1 MDFQTETTQLI
12 TNTINKMEIT
22 RTFDIVSKMLAEY
35 PKADALAVKRNG
47 QWEKFSTADYR
58 KLVDNF
64 SYGLMAL
71 GIKKGDKIFSV
82 SNNRPEWNI
91 MDMGMSQVG
100 AVHVPVYPNNSEEE
114 YLHILSHS
122 DARFVIVSSAD
133 FYERIAPLAKKT
145 PGVEKVFTIDQVKG
159 VSNFSEIIALG
170 EKNTKADELEK
181 IKASITADDLVSI
194 IYTSGTTGRSKG
206 VMLSHNNFLSNVRAS
221 FHLLPVDHTG
231 RFLSFLPLCH
241 VFERMV
247 NYLLQHQGVSVYY
260 AESVETIG
268 DNIRETNPD
277 GFAAVPR
284 VIEKL
289 YDKLMLKGKE
299 LPGLKKAIFFWA
311 VNIGLKYE
319 LGGANGPLY
328 AFKRKIAD
336 KLIYSKW
343 REALGGQV
351 KVIVSGGAALQP
363 RLARVF
369 CCAGLKIQEGYGLT
383 ETSPVIA
390 VNHSEHPRLRFGTV
404 GPVLDN
410 VEVKIAED
418 GEILMKG
425 PSLMMGYYK
434 DPEKT
439 AEVIDEEGWFHTGDI
454 GELQDLN
461 ILKITDRKKEIFK
474 LSTGKYVAP
483 QVIEN
488 KFKESQFIEQLMVV
502 GANEKFTAAIISPS
516 FHFLN
521 GWAFLHHVKYRD
533 TKELI
538 KHPKVIARIQEEVD
552 KVNAKLNVHEQIK
565 QFELTCTEWT
575 PETGELS
582 PTLKLKRNIV
592 KEKYRVLFDR
602 IYGYTD
608 AEGHL
613 QVPKPNPETE

>member
-1 MDFQTETTQLI
+1 
-12 TNTINKMEIT
+12 MEIF
-22 RTFDIVSKMLAEY
+22 RTFDIVGKMLAEY
-35 PKADALAVKRNG
+35 PKEDALAVKRNG
-47 QWEKFSTADYR
+47 KWEKFSTAEYR
-58 KLVDNF
+58 RLVDLF
-64 SYGLMAL
+64 SYGLLAM
-71 GIKKGDKIFSV
+71 GIQKGDKIFTI

-91 MDMGMSQVG
+91 IDMGMSQVG
-100 AVHVPVYPNNSEEE
+100 AVHVPVYPNNSDEE
-114 YLHILSHS
+114 YLHILNHS
-122 DARFVIVSSAD
+122 DARFVIVSSQD
-133 FYERIAPLAKKT
+133 FYEKILPLVKKS
-145 PGVEKVFTIDQVKG
+145 PLVEKVFTFDQVKG
-159 VSNFSEIIALG
+159 AANWQEIINLG
-170 EKNTKADELEK
+170 SKNIHPEKLKTISEA
-181 IKASITADDLVSI
+181 IQPDDLVSI

-206 VMLSHNNFLSNVRAS
+206 VMLSHDNFMANVKAT
-221 FHLLPVDHTG
+221 FHILPIDHTG

-247 NYLLQHQGVSVYY
+247 NYLIQHQGVSVYY
-260 AESVETIG
+260 AESTETIG
-268 DNIRETNPD
+268 DNLREVNPD
-277 GFAAVPR
+277 GFASVPR

-289 YDKLMLKGKE
+289 FDKLLLKGKE
-299 LPGLKKAIFFWA
+299 LKGIKRGLFFWA
-311 VNIGLKYE
+311 VDIGLKYE
-319 LGGANGPLY
+319 LNGANGALY
-328 AFKRKIAD
+328 EMKRKIAD

-343 REALGGQV
+343 REALGGNL
-351 KVIVSGGAALQP
+351 KLIVSGGAALQP

-369 CCAGLKIQEGYGLT
+369 CCAGIKIQEGYGLT

-390 VNHSEHPRLRFGTV
+390 VNHGEFPLLRFGTV
-404 GPVLDN
+404 GPLLDN
-410 VEVKIAED
+410 VQVKIAED

-439 AEVIDEEGWFHTGDI
+439 AEVIDSEGWFHTGDI

-483 QVIEN
+483 QVVEN
-488 KFKESQFIEQLMVV
+488 IFKESQFIEQLMVV
-502 GANEKFTAAIISPS
+502 GADEKFTAAIICPS

-538 KHPKVIARIQEEVD
+538 LHPKVRERFQEEVD
-552 KVNAKLNVHEQIK
+552 RINKQLNSYEQIK

-582 PTLKLKRNIV
+582 PTLKLRRNVV
-592 KEKYRVLFDR
+592 KQKYKILFDR

-608 AEGHL
+608 ADGHI
-613 QVPKPNPETE
+613 QMPRANPEFTE

>member
-1 MDFQTETTQLI
+1 
-12 TNTINKMEIT
+12 MEIF
-22 RTFDIVSKMLAEY
+22 RTFDIVGKMLAEY
-35 PKADALAVKRNG
+35 PKEDALAVKRNG
-47 QWEKFSTADYR
+47 KWEKFSTVEYR
-58 KLVDNF
+58 RLVDMF
-64 SYGLMAL
+64 SYGLMAM
-71 GIKKGDKIFSV
+71 GIQKGDKIFSI

-91 MDMGMSQVG
+91 IDMGMSQVG
-100 AVHVPVYPNNSEEE
+100 AVHVPVYPNNSDEE
-114 YLHILSHS
+114 YLHILTHS
-122 DARFVIVSSAD
+122 DARFVIVSSQD
-133 FYERIAPLAKKT
+133 FYEKIAPLVKKSLL
-145 PGVEKVFTIDQVKG
+145 VEKVFTFDQVKG
-159 VSNFSEIIALG
+159 AANWREIINLG
-170 EKNTKADELEK
+170 AENIQPEKLKTISDAIQPE
-181 IKASITADDLVSI
+181 DLVSI

-206 VMLSHNNFLSNVRAS
+206 VMLSHNNFMSNVKAS
-221 FHLLPVDHTG
+221 FHILPVDHTG

-260 AESVETIG
+260 AESTETIG
-268 DNIRETNPD
+268 DNLREINPD
-277 GFAAVPR
+277 GFASVPR

-289 YDKLMLKGKE
+289 FDKLLLKGKE
-299 LPGLKKAIFFWA
+299 LKGIKRALFFWA
-311 VNIGLKYE
+311 VDIGLRYE
-319 LGGANGPLY
+319 LNGANGALY
-328 AFKRKIAD
+328 EMKRKIAD

-343 REALGGQV
+343 REALGGNLKLV
-351 KVIVSGGAALQP
+351 VSGGAALQP

-369 CCAGLKIQEGYGLT
+369 CCAGIKIQEGYGLT

-390 VNHSEHPRLRFGTV
+390 VNHGEFPLLRFGTV
-404 GPVLDN
+404 GPLLDN
-410 VEVKIAED
+410 VKVKIAED

-439 AEVIDEEGWFHTGDI
+439 AEVIDSEGWFHTGDI

-488 KFKESQFIEQLMVV
+488 IFKESQFIEQLMVV
-502 GANEKFTAAIISPS
+502 GADEKFTAAIICPA

-521 GWAFLHHVKYRD
+521 GWAFLHQVKYRD

-538 KHPKVIARIQEEVD
+538 LHPKVRDRFQEEVD
-552 KVNAKLNVHEQIK
+552 NINKKLNPHERIK

-582 PTLKLKRNIV
+582 PTLKLRRNIV
-592 KEKYRVLFDR
+592 KQKYKILFDR

-608 AEGHL
+608 ADGHI
-613 QVPKPNPETE
+613 QVPRINPEFTE

>member
-1 MDFQTETTQLI
+1 
-12 TNTINKMEIT
+12 MEIF
-22 RTFDIVSKMLAEY
+22 RTFDIVGKMLAEY
-35 PKADALAVKRNG
+35 PKEDALAVKRNG
-47 QWEKFSTADYR
+47 KWEKFSTAEYR
-58 KLVDNF
+58 RLVDLF
-64 SYGLMAL
+64 SYGLLAM
-71 GIKKGDKIFSV
+71 GIQKGDKIFTI

-91 MDMGMSQVG
+91 IDMGMSQVG
-100 AVHVPVYPNNSEEE
+100 AVHVPVYPNNSDEE
-114 YLHILSHS
+114 YLHILNHS
-122 DARFVIVSSAD
+122 DARFVIVSSQD
-133 FYERIAPLAKKT
+133 FYEKILPLVKKS
-145 PGVEKVFTIDQVKG
+145 PLVEKVFTFDQVKG
-159 VSNFSEIIALG
+159 AANWQEIINLG
-170 EKNTKADELEK
+170 SKNIHPEKLKTISEA
-181 IKASITADDLVSI
+181 IQPDDLVSI

-206 VMLSHNNFLSNVRAS
+206 VMLSHDNFMANVKAT
-221 FHLLPVDHTG
+221 FHILPIDHTG

-247 NYLLQHQGVSVYY
+247 NYLIQHQGVSVYY
-260 AESVETIG
+260 AESTETIG
-268 DNIRETNPD
+268 DNLREVNPD
-277 GFAAVPR
+277 GFASVPR

-289 YDKLMLKGKE
+289 FDKLLLKGKE
-299 LPGLKKAIFFWA
+299 LKGIKRALFFWA
-311 VNIGLKYE
+311 VDIGLRYE
-319 LGGANGPLY
+319 LNGANGALY
-328 AFKRKIAD
+328 EMKRKIAD

-343 REALGGQV
+343 REALGGNLKLV
-351 KVIVSGGAALQP
+351 VSGGAALQP

-369 CCAGLKIQEGYGLT
+369 CCAGIKIQEGYGLT

-390 VNHSEHPRLRFGTV
+390 VNHGEFPLLRFGTV
-404 GPVLDN
+404 GPLLDN

-439 AEVIDEEGWFHTGDI
+439 AEVIDSEGWFHTGDI

-483 QVIEN
+483 QVVEN
-488 KFKESQFIEQLMVV
+488 IFKESQFIEQLMVV
-502 GANEKFTAAIISPS
+502 GADEKFTAAIICPS

-538 KHPKVIARIQEEVD
+538 LHPKVRERFQEEVD
-552 KVNAKLNVHEQIK
+552 RINTQLNSYEQIK

-582 PTLKLKRNIV
+582 PTLKLRRNVV
-592 KEKYRVLFDR
+592 KQKYKILFDR

-608 AEGHL
+608 ADGHI
-613 QVPKPNPETE
+613 QIPRANPEFTE

>member
-1 MDFQTETTQLI
+1 
-12 TNTINKMEIT
+12 MEIF
-22 RTFDIVSKMLAEY
+22 RTFDIVGKMLAEY
-35 PKADALAVKRNG
+35 PKEDALAVKRNG
-47 QWEKFSTADYR
+47 KWEKFSTVEYR
-58 KLVDNF
+58 RLVDMF
-64 SYGLMAL
+64 SYGLMAM
-71 GIKKGDKIFSV
+71 GIQKGDKIFSI

-91 MDMGMSQVG
+91 IDMGMSQVG
-100 AVHVPVYPNNSEEE
+100 AVHVPVYPNNSDEE
-114 YLHILSHS
+114 YLHILTHS
-122 DARFVIVSSAD
+122 DARFVIVSSQD
-133 FYERIAPLAKKT
+133 FYEKIAPLVKKS
-145 PGVEKVFTIDQVKG
+145 PLVEKVFTFDQVKG
-159 VSNFSEIIALG
+159 AANWREIINLG
-170 EKNTKADELEK
+170 AENIQPEKLKTISDAIQPE
-181 IKASITADDLVSI
+181 DLVSI

-206 VMLSHNNFLSNVRAS
+206 VMLSHNNFMSNVKAS
-221 FHLLPVDHTG
+221 FHILPVDHTG

-260 AESVETIG
+260 AESTETIG
-268 DNIRETNPD
+268 DNLREINPD
-277 GFAAVPR
+277 GFASVPR

-289 YDKLMLKGKE
+289 FDKLLLKGKE
-299 LPGLKKAIFFWA
+299 LKGIKRALFFWA
-311 VNIGLKYE
+311 VDIGLRYE
-319 LGGANGPLY
+319 LNGANGALY
-328 AFKRKIAD
+328 EMKRKIAD

-343 REALGGQV
+343 REALGGNLKLV
-351 KVIVSGGAALQP
+351 VSGGAALQP

-369 CCAGLKIQEGYGLT
+369 CCAGIKIQEGYGLT

-390 VNHSEHPRLRFGTV
+390 VNHGEFPLLRFGTV
-404 GPVLDN
+404 GPLLDN
-410 VEVKIAED
+410 VKVKIAED

-439 AEVIDEEGWFHTGDI
+439 AEVIDSEGWFHTGDI

-488 KFKESQFIEQLMVV
+488 IFKESQFIEQLMVV
-502 GANEKFTAAIISPS
+502 GADEKFTAAIICPA

-521 GWAFLHHVKYRD
+521 GWAFLHQVKYRD

-538 KHPKVIARIQEEVD
+538 LHPKVRDRFQEEVD
-552 KVNAKLNVHEQIK
+552 NINKKLNPHERIK

-582 PTLKLKRNIV
+582 PTLKLRRNIV
-592 KEKYRVLFDR
+592 KQKYKILFDR

-608 AEGHL
+608 ADGHI
-613 QVPKPNPETE
+613 QVPRINPEFTE

>member
-1 MDFQTETTQLI
+1 
-12 TNTINKMEIT
+12 MEIL

-35 PKADALAVKRNG
+35 PKEDALAIKRNG
-47 QWEKFSTADYR
+47 IWEKFSTADYR
-58 KLVDNF
+58 KNVDDF
-64 SYGLMAL
+64 SKGLLAL
-71 GIKKGDKIFSV
+71 GISKGDKIFTI
-82 SNNRPEWNI
+82 SNNRPEWNFI
-91 MDMGMSQVG
+91 DMGMSQIG
-100 AVHVPVYPNNSEEE
+100 AVHVPVYANNSDEE

-122 DARFVIVSSAD
+122 DAKLVIVSSD
-133 FYERIAPLAKKT
+133 VLYERILPLAEST
-145 PGVEKVFTIDQVKG
+145 PNIEKVYTIDQVKG
-159 VSNFSEIIALG
+159 APNWREITALG
-170 EKNTKADELEK
+170 EKSGQSDQLSQVRDS
-181 IKASITADDLVSI
+181 IKSEDLVSI

-206 VMLSHNNFLSNVRAS
+206 VMLSHHNFLSNVKVS
-221 FHLLPVDHTG
+221 FHLLPVDYTG

-260 AESVETIG
+260 AESIETIG
-268 DNIRETNPD
+268 DNLREVNPD
-277 GFAAVPR
+277 GFSAVPR

-289 YDKLMLKGKE
+289 YDKLILKGKE
-299 LPGLKKAIFFWA
+299 LTGIKKGLFFWA
-311 VNIGLKYE
+311 VNIGLRYE
-319 LGGANGPLY
+319 LNSANGGFY
-328 AFKRKIAD
+328 EFKRKIAN

-343 REALGGQV
+343 QAALGGNI
-351 KVIVSGGAALQP
+351 KVIISGGAALQP

-390 VNHSEHPRLRFGTV
+390 VNQSDYPYMRFGTV

-410 VEVKIAED
+410 VQVKIAED

-439 AEVIDEEGWFHTGDI
+439 AEVIDADGWFHTGDI

-502 GANEKFTAAIISPS
+502 GADEKFTAAIVCPS
-516 FHFLN
+516 FHFLH
-521 GWAFLHHVKYRD
+521 GWAYLHQIKFRD
-533 TKELI
+533 NKDLI
-538 KHPKVIARIQEEVD
+538 KDQRVVARYQQEVD
-552 KVNAKLNVHEQIK
+552 RINEGLAPHEQLK
-565 QFELTCTEWT
+565 KFELTCTEWT

-582 PTLKLKRNIV
+582 PTLKLRRNIV
-592 KEKYRVLFDR
+592 KQKYKILFDR
-602 IYGYTD
+602 IFGYTD
-608 AEGHL
+608 ADGHL
-613 QVPKPNPETE
+613 QTPAPNPDFKE

>member
-1 MDFQTETTQLI
+1 
-12 TNTINKMEIT
+12 MEIF
-22 RTFDIVSKMLAEY
+22 RTFDIVGKMLAEY
-35 PKADALAVKRNG
+35 PKEDALAVKRNG
-47 QWEKFSTADYR
+47 KWEKFSTAEYR
-58 KLVDNF
+58 RLVDMF
-64 SYGLMAL
+64 SYGLMAM
-71 GIKKGDKIFSV
+71 GIQKGDKIFSI

-91 MDMGMSQVG
+91 IDMGMSQVG
-100 AVHVPVYPNNSEEE
+100 AVHVPVYPNNSDEE
-114 YLHILSHS
+114 YLHILTHS
-122 DARFVIVSSAD
+122 DARFVIVSSQD
-133 FYERIAPLAKKT
+133 FYEKIAPLVKKSLL
-145 PGVEKVFTIDQVKG
+145 VEKVFTFDQVKG
-159 VSNFSEIIALG
+159 AANWREIINLG
-170 EKNTKADELEK
+170 AENIQPEKLKTISDAIQPE
-181 IKASITADDLVSI
+181 DLVSI

-206 VMLSHNNFLSNVRAS
+206 VMLSHNNFMSNVKAS
-221 FHLLPVDHTG
+221 FHILPVDHTG

-260 AESVETIG
+260 AESTETIG
-268 DNIRETNPD
+268 DNLREINPD
-277 GFAAVPR
+277 GFASVPR

-289 YDKLMLKGKE
+289 FDKLLLKGKE
-299 LPGLKKAIFFWA
+299 LKGIKRALFFWA
-311 VNIGLKYE
+311 VDIGLRYE
-319 LGGANGPLY
+319 LNGANGALY
-328 AFKRKIAD
+328 EMKRKIAD

-343 REALGGQV
+343 REALGGNLKLV
-351 KVIVSGGAALQP
+351 VSGGAALQP

-369 CCAGLKIQEGYGLT
+369 CCAGIKIQEGYGLT

-390 VNHSEHPRLRFGTV
+390 VNHGEFPLLRFGTV
-404 GPVLDN
+404 GPLLDN
-410 VEVKIAED
+410 VKVKIAED

-439 AEVIDEEGWFHTGDI
+439 AEVIDSEGWFHTGDI

-488 KFKESQFIEQLMVV
+488 IFKESQFIEQLMVV
-502 GANEKFTAAIISPS
+502 GADEKFTAAIICPA

-521 GWAFLHHVKYRD
+521 GWAFLHQVKYRD

-538 KHPKVIARIQEEVD
+538 LHPKVRDRFQEEVD
-552 KVNAKLNVHEQIK
+552 NINKKLNPHERIK

-582 PTLKLKRNIV
+582 PTLKLRRNIV
-592 KEKYRVLFDR
+592 KQKYKILFDR

-608 AEGHL
+608 ADGHI
-613 QVPKPNPETE
+613 QVPRINPEFTE